1 MQDDVSGYKTKNI
14 KLHLEVMS
22 NISRVFL
29 VPYLLTLEFFR
40 IFFPDGRILRP
51 IRNVQEEETCN
62 QPSKKCTDLIYYPLV
77 NLVVLNSCLIV
88 LDKPILEYAINDHGY
103 VQNTAHHLP
112 DKLADNL
119 KHLHRS
125 QHGAANHAYDT

>member
-1 MQDDVSGYKTKNI
+1 MFEESPQKEDTVRDDYTVVNVITCVQLIGEIKDATEMQDDVSGYKTKNI

-62 QPSKKCTDLIYYPLV
+62 
-77 NLVVLNSCLIV
+77 
-88 LDKPILEYAINDHGY
+88 
-103 VQNTAHHLP
+103 
-112 DKLADNL
+112 
-119 KHLHRS
+119 
-125 QHGAANHAYDT
+125 